1 MVEKINYTESNQI
14 SLNNDNA
21 NTSLIELNVLE
32 DHNPYLQ
39 NNSLDSE
46 ITFKIQSKSYLT
58 FWCFWSGQCIECQK
72 RDCAENRGVEEMSI
86 SFPMTDHSKKQ
97 TTT

>member
-21 NTSLIELNVLE
+21 NTSSTELNVLE

-39 NNSLDSE
+39 NSPLDSK

-58 FWCFWSGQCIECQK
+58 FCCFWSGQCVEYLK
-72 RDCAENRGVEEMSI
+72 RDCWKHRRVEEMSI
-86 SFPMTDHSKKQ
+86 SLPMTEHSKKQ
-97 TTT
+97 TTA